1 MAARHRRQIASES
14 YHHNKPKPEDIW
26 ICEFCEYERI
36 FGSPPRALIRNYEIK
51 DRRRRQEEADRKRL
65 LEKAKSKNR
74 KAKKGSKG
82 IKGASGSSAVADKG
96 VTESIGDENA
106 ETEHCHS
113 TQSEYEYE
121 DDFEEDASKFGPE
134 KPPDHAER
142 HGKSRLLAARV

>member
-14 YHHNKPKPEDIW
+14 YHHNKPRPEDMW

-36 FGSPPRALIRNYEIK
+36 FGRPPRALVRNYEIK
-51 DRRRRQEEADRKRL
+51 DRRQRQEEADRKRL
-65 LEKAKSKNR
+65 LEKAKAKNR
-74 KAKKGSKG
+74 KAKKSSRA
-82 IKGASGSSAVADKG
+82 IKGASGPSAATDKG
-96 VTESIGDENA
+96 VAESIGDENA

-121 DDFEEDASKFGPE
+121 DEFEEDASRLGPE

-142 HGKSRLLAARV
+142 HHNSRFRMAKV